1 MVGNSRVGKKK
12 KKKKKPPKKKKKKKI
27 KKKGKTFHSSGRGG
41 GGGKFPQHLIFFAV
55 FKNFNALIDFSRNS
69 LTMFWGKPTVLSKVG
84 WKTLTQTL
92 SASLNKL
99 QNKIKQSLTKSNFSS
114 MTPRRYCMSIQS
126 VSPYRI

>member
-1 MVGNSRVGKKK
+1 MTQRRNNTERTNTPTTQLSITLNTKRRKFS
-12 KKKKKPPKKKKKKKI
+12 I
-27 KKKGKTFHSSGRGG
+27 TYCRG